1 MKADRTSQSSLR
13 HLLAQD
19 DTFINAVE
27 LVNSR
32 GVITGRAGAR
42 VLDLASNLARHPDIH
57 VLSITDNPG
66 GNAVLSAET
75 LGQELQA
82 IDQEVIIHLSCKD
95 WNRNGLQSKAWQLE
109 SQGFDD
115 DHALS

>member
-1 MKADRTSQSSLR
+1 VKADRTSQSSLR

-42 VLDLASNLARHPDIH
+42 
-57 VLSITDNPG
+57 
-66 GNAVLSAET
+66 
-75 LGQELQA
+75 
-82 IDQEVIIHLSCKD
+82 
-95 WNRNGLQSKAWQLE
+95 
-109 SQGFDD
+109 
-115 DHALS
+115 